1 MRFFASWWER
11 FPVRKSVTV
20 LVVVVAAFGAIGHL
34 GGFIRA
40 LVGAAGS
47 TWG

>member
-11 FPVRKSVTV
+11 FPVREAVSVA
-20 LVVVVAAFGAIGHL
+20 VVVVAALGAFGHL
-34 GGFIRA
+34 VGFIRA
-40 LVGAAGS
+40 LAGVAGS